1 MINKCRQNQENHVMS
16 RDVLILQI
24 QNTANTT
31 QSNIYKTEAIQHNED
46 MTASGGK
53 QVKDS

>member
-1 MINKCRQNQENHVMS
+1 MS